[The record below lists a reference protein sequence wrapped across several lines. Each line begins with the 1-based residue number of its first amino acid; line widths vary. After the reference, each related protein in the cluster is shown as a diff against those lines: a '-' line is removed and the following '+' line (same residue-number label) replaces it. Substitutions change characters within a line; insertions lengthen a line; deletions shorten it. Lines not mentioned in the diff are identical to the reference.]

1 MTKLGSRVQGN
12 GPQTYFRLRLRVSS
26 SSHINQ
32 HPILFPI
39 LSPLKGSPTA
49 GIRAF
54 LFKPREEKQF
64 TKKVIH
70 FKLSWTNSSDWVMS
84 HLRERIPREAG
95 FQWSPWILVLSL
107 CLTILCLILYMTVCK
122 EWLIATLFQLGCQRG
137 ITFQAVIRFSVSSL
151 PELLQGGSFS
161 CTSLRDAALGSQ
173 HLQTGS
179 RGELGPG
186 GAFAVSHW

>member
-84 HLRERIPREAG
+84 HLQERIPREAG

-107 CLTILCLILYMTVCK
+107 CLTILHLILYTTVCRVTRSHIISAGMPK
-122 EWLIATLFQLGCQRG
+122 GNHIPGSDKIFCEFPSWAPARWEFLPYQPQGCC
-137 ITFQAVIRFSVSSL
+137 SWVST
-151 PELLQGGSFS
+151 PAD
-161 CTSLRDAALGSQ
+161 R
-173 HLQTGS
+173 
-179 RGELGPG
+179 
-186 GAFAVSHW
+186 